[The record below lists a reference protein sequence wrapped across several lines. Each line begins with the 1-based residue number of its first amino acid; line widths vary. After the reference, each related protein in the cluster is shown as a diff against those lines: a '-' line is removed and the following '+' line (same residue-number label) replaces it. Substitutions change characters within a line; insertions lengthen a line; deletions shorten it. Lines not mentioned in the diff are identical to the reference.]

1 MEEPTS
7 PATIHMPAAVKIGG
21 HDLVPALTIV
31 FDLLVIDK
39 KGTQSEE
46 QQREYFAEHAA
57 AFCDALQ
64 SHAPQGFV
72 DHVFAELAKRKA
84 SIFVVAQ

>member
-7 PATIHMPAAVKIGG
+7 PATIHMPAAKKIGG

-39 KGTQSEE
+39 KGTKSEDE
-46 QQREYFAEHAA
+46 QREYFTTHATD
-57 AFCDALQ
+57 FCNALQ
-64 SHAPQGFV
+64 AHAPQGFV